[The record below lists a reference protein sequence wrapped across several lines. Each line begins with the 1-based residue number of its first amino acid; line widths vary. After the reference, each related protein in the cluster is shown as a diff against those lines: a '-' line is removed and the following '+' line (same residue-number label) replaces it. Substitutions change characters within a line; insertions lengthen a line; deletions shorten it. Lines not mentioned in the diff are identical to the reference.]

1 LDKLTGEAYIGHWTA
16 RMAKGAIEAGT
27 EENAADLWKFI
38 APHVANLN
46 PASILEQGC
55 AYGRMMR
62 HLRAQWPK
70 AKLYGVDLSQ
80 AALDGLKADWKGRP
94 PTLYC
99 QGEPPRD
106 IRVDM
111 IFTCTVLQH
120 VTDDA
125 VLARIIEGF
134 EEILNPG
141 GSLVLFENVSYAEGG
156 GGAHMRHS
164 GPADYMDLWPRLKWE
179 DCGSFVHQNPLHGSQ
194 VHQLMIGSKV
204 FELSS

>member
-1 LDKLTGEAYIGHWTA
+1 MIKLTGQDYIDHWTA

-27 EENAADLWKFI
+27 EENAADVWKFI

-70 AKLYGVDLSQ
+70 AKLHGVDLSQ

-106 IRVDM
+106 IRVDLV
-111 IFTCTVLQH
+111 FTCTVLQH
-120 VTDDA
+120 CTDEE
-125 VLARIIEGF
+125 VLARIVEGF
-134 EEILNPG
+134 EEILRPG
-141 GSLVLFENVSYAEGG
+141 GAIILFENVNWAKGK
-156 GGAHMRHS
+156 GGAHMNEF
-164 GPADYMDLWPRLKWE
+164 GPEQYMGLWPDLEWQ
-179 DCGSFVHQNPLHGSQ
+179 DCGTFLHG
-194 VHQLMIGSKV
+194 VEGHQLMIGKKALAN
-204 FELSS
+204 EQGP